1 MQTALTGVI
10 PLRGDLR
17 IAIRD
22 ASSNEIRWRYE
33 IRNTITYVALKGLVN
48 LISQTGTGT
57 IGSPTTPGTLESL
70 VAAYRVSYLR
80 LGTGTLAPT
89 RSDINLG
96 SPAPSAAA
104 PHTIE
109 LNDAQKFLTTSNPFE
124 MKIVATLATGDLNGY
139 ALTEAGLFFRGKSTP
154 TIPAPPTS
162 PAIYAAEPLYYP
174 ELFARQ
180 IHPVINK
187 TAAFVV
193 DYDWR
198 ISFTS

>member
-22 ASSNEIRWRYE
+22 AATNEVRWRYE

-48 LISQTGTGT
+48 LISQKGISNPAVDLETKVQAYSVAWLRVGTGVT
-57 IGSPTTPGTLESL
+57 S
-70 VAAYRVSYLR
+70 
-80 LGTGTLAPT
+80 PT
-89 RSDINLG
+89 RSDTDLA
-96 SPAPSAAA
+96 SPVLPWVPLDDSS
-104 PHTIE
+104 
-109 LNDAQKFLTTSNPFE
+109 KYLTVSNPFE
-124 MKIVATLATGDLNGY
+124 MKITATLGTGDANGN
-139 ALTEAGLFFRGKSTP
+139 ALTEAGLFTRGG
-154 TIPAPPTS
+154 IIAVPPGEYPVS
-162 PAIYAAEPLYYP
+162 SGYYP

-187 TAAFVV
+187 TIAFVV

-198 ISFTS
+198 ISFTA